1 MAKCNYQLISFWY
14 FFILLFGWLGWFDYF
29 VGFFP
34 PIIHWRLLWQGKP
47 GRVKGDAQHRGV
59 GAGGAPA
66 AAPAG
71 AVGSL
76 LPSRCWY
83 RHPWPVQALA
93 VMWVPDAH
101 WKWGLEALFSPKSIL
116 IFNLFW
122 SLEMNWVT
130 DQRRAEQAA
139 FRGAWQIATSVCC
152 EAEQC
157 DMGLLL
163 IKYICSVFTFAR
175 DSQVLETL
183 SFSVFGFSYLNY
195 F

>member
-1 MAKCNYQLISFWY
+1 M
-14 FFILLFGWLGWFDYF
+14 
-29 VGFFP
+29 
-34 PIIHWRLLWQGKP
+34 
-47 GRVKGDAQHRGV
+47 
-59 GAGGAPA
+59 
-66 AAPAG
+66 
-71 AVGSL
+71 
-76 LPSRCWY
+76 
-83 RHPWPVQALA
+83 
-93 VMWVPDAH
+93 
-101 WKWGLEALFSPKSIL
+101 
-116 IFNLFW
+116 
-122 SLEMNWVT
+122 T

-195 F
+195 FKSTEGRERDGDRAHEPRREAASAEVSRAAQDCRGLRPRLSRVSLHLISPSLFPNLRGSN

>member
-29 VGFFP
+29 VVFSLP
-34 PIIHWRLLWQGKP
+34 PSTEDCSGRGSRAGWREMPSTGC
-47 GRVKGDAQHRGV
+47 V
-59 GAGGAPA
+59 GAGGAPV